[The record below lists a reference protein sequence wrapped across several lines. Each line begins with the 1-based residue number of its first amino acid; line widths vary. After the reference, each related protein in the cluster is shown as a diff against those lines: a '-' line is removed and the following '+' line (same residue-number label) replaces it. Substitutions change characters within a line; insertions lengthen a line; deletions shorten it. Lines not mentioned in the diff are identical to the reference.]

1 MFNSDSVLNIQHPL
15 SSSKKM
21 CLCFD
26 TVHIMK
32 NIRNNFLNGKKFIF
46 PEFIYNDGLHIN
58 VNCLAG
64 YIRWKDLYDIYDLDK
79 ELEGHLRKAPKLLYQ
94 ALHTANNK
102 QFLWLYSLYTKQIM
116 LLPKATC
123 QAELMLP
130 IFRRSSIFGG
140 PFRTPSTYF
149 RQIFLEMLLSL
160 KTKKQN
166 FTEF

>member
-1 MFNSDSVLNIQHPL
+1 MILQLWDFASEVQSPKNSSSYLNAFSKLVTMFNSDSVLNIQHPL

-94 ALHTANNK
+94 ALHTANKK
-102 QFLWLYSLYTKQIM
+102 QFLWLY
-116 LLPKATC
+116 
-123 QAELMLP
+123 
-130 IFRRSSIFGG
+130 
-140 PFRTPSTYF
+140 
-149 RQIFLEMLLSL
+149 
-160 KTKKQN
+160 
-166 FTEF
+166 